1 MGYIR
6 LLDTY
11 VKHPPK
17 IQTSSPDILQLLP
30 PGLMLNVHALICEE
44 KDSKGDDEGYALTT
58 RRACFGLVTTP
69 QNEGSI
75 SDNSSYKSV
84 TNTTPNQTSIKLQKT
99 QQRPN

>member
-1 MGYIR
+1 M
-6 LLDTY
+6 LL
-11 VKHPPK
+11 
-17 IQTSSPDILQLLP
+17 L

-44 KDSKGDDEGYALTT
+44 KHSKGDEGYALTT

-75 SDNSSYKSV
+75 SDNSSYNSV
-84 TNTTPNQTSIKLQKT
+84 TPTNQTSIKLLKT